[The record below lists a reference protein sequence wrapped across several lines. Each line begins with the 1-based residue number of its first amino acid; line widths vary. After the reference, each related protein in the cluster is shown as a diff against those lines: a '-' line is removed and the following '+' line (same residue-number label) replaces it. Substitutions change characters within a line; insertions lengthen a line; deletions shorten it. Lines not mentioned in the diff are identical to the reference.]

1 MSDDYVQPGEYEVR
15 NRYGDVVQRGE
26 AITVEI
32 PDGVEWLMNPPAN
45 LRNGDSF
52 TSITSVQLEDE

>member
-1 MSDDYVQPGEYEVR
+1 MSDELQPGEFEVR

-26 AITVEI
+26 AITVET
-32 PDGVEWLMNPPAN
+32 PDGIESLMNPPVV

-52 TSITSVQLEDE
+52 ISITSVQVEDE